1 MKSLLCGEQNKGVY
15 IMELRHVHYKILN
28 KIRNS
33 EEPYRL
39 VEETNKEDELA
50 LRDLIDEDY
59 VKKEIFTG
67 KLKINE
73 EKFE

>member
-1 MKSLLCGEQNKGVY
+1 
-15 IMELRHVHYKILN
+15 MELRHVHYKILN

-39 VEETNKEDELA
+39 VEETNKEEELA
-50 LRDLIDEDY
+50 LRDLIDKDY

-73 EKFE
+73 DRFE

>member
-1 MKSLLCGEQNKGVY
+1 
-15 IMELRHVHYKILN
+15 MELRHVHYKILN
-28 KIRNS
+28 KIRSS

>member
-1 MKSLLCGEQNKGVY
+1 
-15 IMELRHVHYKILN
+15 MELRHVHYKILN